1 MILVFGADGQ
11 VGRALR
17 RVLPEAHGLTRAQAD
32 LTDDASVQAAIRDAS
47 PRLIVNAAAYTAVD
61 RAESEPDLAYR
72 INGHA
77 PGVMARAAAACGAG
91 MVQLSTDY
99 VFDGRSE
106 RPYREDDAVAPLG
119 VYGASKLAGEVAVR
133 VSGARHW
140 VIRTSWVV
148 SADGHNFVKTIAR
161 AATTR
166 DALSVVSDQF
176 GCPTPAAD
184 LAQALAATVP
194 DWMAGRIPE
203 GVYHVT
209 GQGETSWHGLACEV
223 VTRAARWTGRHPP
236 VHAIATA
243 DWPTPARRPARSTLC
258 GDRWAEVTGRPMPD
272 WRPGV
277 AAIVDH
283 LCQETR

>member
-17 RVLPEAHGLTRAQAD
+17 RVMPEARFLARAQAD
-32 LTDDASVQAAIRDAS
+32 LSDDAAIQAAIRAAS
-47 PRLIVNAAAYTAVD
+47 PALIVNAAAFTAVD

-77 PGVMARAAAACGAG
+77 PGVMARTAAEVGAG
-91 MVQLSTDY
+91 IVQLSTDY
-99 VFDGRSE
+99 VFDGQSD
-106 RPYREDDAVAPLG
+106 RPYREDDPVAPLG

-140 VIRTSWVV
+140 VVRTSWVV
-148 SADGHNFVKTIAR
+148 SADGHNFVKTMVR
-161 AATTR
+161 AAATR
-166 DALSVVSDQF
+166 DALSVVADQL

-194 DWMAGRIPE
+194 DWRAGRIPE

-209 GQGETSWHGLACEV
+209 GHGETSWHGLACEV
-223 VTRAARWTGRHPP
+223 VARAARWTGRQPP
-236 VHAIATA
+236 VHAIATS
-243 DWPTPARRPARSTLC
+243 DWPTPARRPARSTLSC
-258 GDRWAEVTGRPMPD
+258 DRWVAATGRPLPD

-277 AAIVDH
+277 AAIVDQ
-283 LCQETR
+283 LSQEAR

>member
-17 RVLPEAHGLTRAQAD
+17 RALPEAHFLTRAQAD
-32 LTDDASVQAAIRDAS
+32 LTEDAALQAAIRAAS
-47 PRLIVNAAAYTAVD
+47 PRLVLNAAAYTAVD

-77 PGVMARAAAACGAG
+77 PGVMARAAAEVGAG
-91 MVQLSTDY
+91 FVQLSTDY
-99 VFDGRSE
+99 VFDGRTD
-106 RPYREDDAVAPLG
+106 RPYREDDPVAPLG

-148 SADGHNFVKTIAR
+148 SADGHNFVKTITR
-161 AATTR
+161 AAATR
-166 DALSVVSDQF
+166 DALSVVCDQL

-184 LAQALAATVP
+184 LAQALSASVP
-194 DWMAGRIPE
+194 DWNAGRIPE

-223 VTRAARWTGRHPP
+223 VARAARWTGRHPP
-236 VHAIATA
+236 VHPIATSA
-243 DWPTPARRPARSTLC
+243 WPTPARRPARSTLC
-258 GDRWAEVTGRPMPD
+258 GDRWAEVTGRPLPD

-277 AAIVDH
+277 AAIVDQ
-283 LCQETR
+283 LSQEAS